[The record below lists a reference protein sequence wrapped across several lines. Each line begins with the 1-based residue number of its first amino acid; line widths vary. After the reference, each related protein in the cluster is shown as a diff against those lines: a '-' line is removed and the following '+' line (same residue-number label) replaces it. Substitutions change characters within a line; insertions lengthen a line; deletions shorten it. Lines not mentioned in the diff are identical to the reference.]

1 MMSRRRRAPGAPGA
15 PHSPRSRRGFSLIEI
30 IVAMT
35 ILAVVLLSLSG
46 LAVGAAKRA
55 ANNDLALK
63 RDAALQLEASKLG
76 AMPYATLGTM
86 STADAT
92 FTNDG
97 FTYTRQMTRTAGT
110 NRYTIVLT
118 IVPALDPTKTATVT
132 FDRANPPSSTPLCV
146 GC

>member
-1 MMSRRRRAPGAPGA
+1 MGRRTRTRRE
-15 PHSPRSRRGFSLIEI
+15 GFSLIEI

-46 LAVGAAKRA
+46 LAAQAASRATNNDLLVKRA
-55 ANNDLALK
+55 AAM
-63 RDAALQLEASKLG
+63 QLEASKLG
-76 AMPYATLGTM
+76 AMPYATLTSM

-92 FTNDG
+92 FTNGG
-97 FTYTRQMTRTAGT
+97 FTYTRRLTRTAGT
-110 NRYTIVLT
+110 NRQTVKLV
-118 IVPALDPTKTATVT
+118 IVPALDTTKKDSIT